1 MEGERPLRGARYADG
16 ADPEILKVIRDLRD
30 APFEVALEIYEGVV
44 PHMSPDELALL
55 GCNDRFYLL
64 TVLCNRPDMS
74 HPWIYQRCR
83 EVEKAPDG
91 YIDLWARAHGKSSVI
106 TFAGVIQEV
115 LCDPETRVAIFSN
128 TKELAH
134 RFVDQIKTEFED
146 NAKLI
151 ALYPDVLWRDAKE
164 RKQARTWS
172 VGDGITVKRRG
183 NPREATVEG
192 HGVVDAM
199 PTGKHFPLLVY
210 DDVINEANVT
220 NPEQVKKATERT
232 ELSFSLG
239 EAEGTRK
246 WFIGTRYHFGD
257 TYAYILENEI
267 ATPRIH
273 PATEDGSLT
282 GKPVFLSQA
291 RWDEI
296 KRQQRSSVAAQ
307 YLQNPLAGEENMF
320 LTRWLVAYWLRPA
333 MLNVYIMVDPA
344 KGRNKTSDRTAMVVI
359 GIDRNENRHL
369 LDGFCHRMP
378 LSERW
383 ERLRDL
389 HKKWSKIPGVQL
401 VEVGYERYGMQSD
414 VEYIEERQRIER
426 YFFGV
431 KELNWTGERPG
442 GESKKARVGRL
453 EPMFREGSFLVPGR
467 VWHPTLG
474 NAENHARWHLE
485 DGSDEIKYRP
495 DQGLD
500 REERNAKTRGE
511 HHRLM
516 EPIMRRDED
525 GNPYDL
531 TRVFFEEFALFPFSP
546 RDDLLDAM
554 SRISDMDARAPLAF
568 EQMQIEVEDWADA

>member
-1 MEGERPLRGARYADG
+1 MEAERPLRGARYADG

-44 PHMSPDELALL
+44 PHMSPAELALL

-172 VGDGITVKRRG
+172 VGDGITLKRKG

-273 PATEDGSLT
+273 PATEDGRLT

-291 RWDEI
+291 RWEEI

-307 YLQNPLAGEENMF
+307 YLQNPLAGEENTF
-320 LTRWLVAYWLRPA
+320 TTRWLIPYWVRPV
-333 MLNVYIMVDPA
+333 MMSVYILGDPSQ
-344 KGRNKTSDRTAMVVI
+344 GRNSTSDRTAIAVI
-359 GIDRNENRHL
+359 GIDDRENKHL
-369 LDGFCHRMP
+369 LDGYCHRMP

-389 HKKWSKIPGVQL
+389 HKRWSKMPGVQL
-401 VEVGYERYGMQSD
+401 VKVGWERYGLQAD
-414 VEYIEERQRIER
+414 IEYFEERMRIEG
-426 YFFGV
+426 YSFQV
-431 KELNWTGERPG
+431 EEVNWTGERPG
-442 GESKKARVGRL
+442 GQSKKARVGRL
-453 EPMFREGSFLVPGR
+453 EPDFRNGEFFVPGR
-467 VWHPTLG
+467 VWHPSKG
-474 NAENHARWHLE
+474 NAELHARWHLVE
-485 DGSDEIKYRP
+485 GSDEIHYRP
-495 DQGLD
+495 DPGPHE
-500 REERNAKTRGE
+500 RERRANSAGERWRPV
-511 HHRLM
+511 
-516 EPIMRRDED
+516 EPIMCRDED
-525 GNPYDL
+525 GNIYDL

-546 RDDLLDAM
+546 RDDLIDAISRYKDLDPQPAV
-554 SRISDMDARAPLAF
+554 RF
-568 EQMQIEVEDWADA
+568 ESIETEDYIDS